1 LNPALSVR
9 NLTVR
14 YEQQERAV
22 IEDVSLELDE
32 GQIGILIGPNGSGKS
47 TLVKAILG
55 LIPSRG
61 EVRVFGEPFGRPG
74 GRIGY
79 VAQKLP
85 FDPTL
90 PLTTRE
96 AIRMALPGRAD
107 ADTEEVF
114 RHSVEI
120 LSVVAYLD
128 RPLGAL
134 SGGQLKRAM
143 IARALVTKPRLILL
157 DEPEAGIDV
166 EGEETLYQLL
176 EHLVEH
182 ERLTV
187 LICSHEL
194 ELAARYANRVFCL
207 NKRLICSGTPKQV
220 LTAETLAGLYGVVPA
235 EYHIAYA
242 APHRAEPEG
251 HDR

>member
-1 LNPALSVR
+1 MLALSVR

-14 YEQQERAV
+14 YEGQSRPV
-22 IEDVSLELDE
+22 LDDVSLDLDE
-32 GQIGILIGPNGSGKS
+32 GSIGIVIGPNGSGKS
-47 TLVKAILG
+47 TLVKAVLG
-55 LIPSRG
+55 LTPSQG
-61 EVRVFGEPFGRPG
+61 DVLVFGEPAARATA
-74 GRIGY
+74 RIGY
-79 VAQKLP
+79 VAQRLP

-96 AIRMALPGRAD
+96 AIRMAFPRRVD
-107 ADTEEVF
+107 AAGEEVF

-120 LSVVAYLD
+120 LSVEAYLD

-143 IARALVTKPRLILL
+143 IARALITRPRLLLL

-194 ELAARYANRVFCL
+194 ELAARYADQIFCL
-207 NKRLICSGTPKQV
+207 NKRLLCSGTPRQV
-220 LTAETLAGLYGVVPA
+220 LTPETLTGLYGVVPA
-235 EYHIAYA
+235 EYHITY
-242 APHRAEPEG
+242 
-251 HDR
+251 HDAHGGPPRGATS